1 MSKNGIRYSDEF
13 KQQIVDLYNSGQ
25 SVLELSR
32 EYGVA
37 TVTIYKWIR
46 QHSPVKIADNKE
58 ITAKEYQAIQK
69 RIAELE
75 MENEILKKATSHFS
89 GYPYLARKR

>member
-58 ITAKEYQAIQK
+58 ISNLTGISKRTLLRAKNTLQIE
-69 RIAELE
+69 
-75 MENEILKKATSHFS
+75 
-89 GYPYLARKR
+89 

>member
-25 SVLELSR
+25 SVIELSR
-32 EYGVA
+32 EYGVT
-37 TVTIYKWIR
+37 TVTIYKWIK
-46 QHSPVKIADNKE
+46 QHSPVKIADDKE
-58 ITAKEYQAIQK
+58 ITAKEYQSMQK

-75 MENEILKKATSHFS
+75 MENEILKKATAIF
-89 GYPYLARKR
+89 ARKR

>member
-1 MSKNGIRYSDEF
+1 MSKKNGIRYTEDF
-13 KQQIVDLYNSGQ
+13 KQQIVDLYKSGQ

-37 TVTIYKWIR
+37 TVTIYKWIK
-46 QHSPVKIADNKE
+46 QYSPVKVADNKE
-58 ITAKEYQAIQK
+58 ITAKEYQLMQK

-75 MENEILKKATSHFS
+75 MENKIL
-89 GYPYLARKR
+89 